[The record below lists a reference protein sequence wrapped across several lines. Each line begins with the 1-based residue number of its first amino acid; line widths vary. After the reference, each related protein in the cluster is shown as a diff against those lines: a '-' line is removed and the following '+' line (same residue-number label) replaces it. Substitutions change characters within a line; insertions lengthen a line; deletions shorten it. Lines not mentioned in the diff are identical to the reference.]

1 MLKGLENGK
10 KGSGSI
16 KLKGEL
22 TVHFNCENTEKK
34 KSWYIQAV
42 CSGRRKSKGTGTCP
56 LNCEW

>member
-34 KSWYIQAV
+34 NPGIYKQSVPEEGSQKELGHV
-42 CSGRRKSKGTGTCP
+42 
-56 LNCEW
+56 L

>member
-34 KSWYIQAV
+34 ILVYTS
-42 CSGRRKSKGTGTCP
+42 SLFRKKEVKRNWDMSSE
-56 LNCEW
+56 L

>member
-22 TVHFNCENTEKK
+22 TVHLNCENTEKILVYTSSLFWK
-34 KSWYIQAV
+34 KKVKRNWDMSFE
-42 CSGRRKSKGTGTCP
+42 
-56 LNCEW
+56 L